1 MKIGWRGALGFVLSA
16 ALLWFAL
23 RDIHFADVA
32 RAVAAAHPPLLAL
45 AAVVA
50 TCTFPTRAMRW
61 RPILATVAPRLPFA
75 PLWHGVAIGFMIT
88 NVVPVRAGELAR
100 AFVLSRERPD
110 VPFSASFASVG
121 VDRLF
126 DAVVII
132 SMMLLAT
139 VDPAFPSGTPVAG
152 FSVLRWAGVLGA
164 VVAVGVAG
172 LGTLAWFP
180 ATIERLFELLAGR
193 VAPGI
198 EERGIAFIRNFA
210 SGLGVLRHPGR
221 AIEVL
226 LWTILHWSLNAVA
239 FWIGFRA
246 VGIAVPLSA
255 AFFLQGLIAVGSAV
269 PVAPGFF
276 GLFEALGKV
285 GLGIYG
291 TDATLAVT
299 WAIAYHVV
307 TYIPI
312 TAIGAWYFGQLGVSL
327 GEMARSASRGE
338 GTG

>member
-23 RDIHFADVA
+23 RDIRFADVG
-32 RAVAAAHPPLLAL
+32 RAIAAADLPLLLL

-61 RPILATVAPRLPFA
+61 RPILASVVPRLPFG
-75 PLWHGVAIGFMIT
+75 PLWRAIAIGFMVT

-100 AFVLSRERPD
+100 AFVLSRERAD

-126 DAVVII
+126 DAVVVIA
-132 SMMLLAT
+132 MMLLAT
-139 VDPAFPSGTPVAG
+139 LDPAFPSGTPVAG
-152 FSVLRWAGVLGA
+152 YSVLRWAGVLAA
-164 VVAVGVAG
+164 VVAVSVVG

-180 ATIERLFELLAGR
+180 AAVERLFELLAGR
-193 VAPGI
+193 VAPSI
-198 EERGIAFIRNFA
+198 EERGISFIRGFA

-226 LWTILHWSLNAVA
+226 LWTTLHWTLNAVA

-246 VGIAVPLSA
+246 VGIQAPLSA
-255 AFFLQGLIAVGSAV
+255 AFFLQGLIAIGIAV

-276 GLFEALGKV
+276 GMFEALGKV

-291 TDATLAVT
+291 IDPTIAVS
-299 WAIAYHVV
+299 WAIAYHVI

-312 TAIGAWYFGQLGVSL
+312 TSIGAWYFGRLGVSL
-327 GEMARSASRGE
+327 GEMARSAGKGE
-338 GTG
+338 AAA